1 MVRLFHAY
9 FPTRTL
15 LLCMSELLL
24 VLVSMIIGTVV
35 STGLADADLALMYE
49 GGLMK
54 IALITGVVFVWMYYF
69 DLYDTNVLGNRREV
83 FTRITQVFGATC
95 ASLAAIYYVFPESQ
109 LAMRVLGTGS
119 VFIVIAWTAGRKLFL
134 QVNTVSYFAP
144 QYHAGKISAP
154 VLVAAGDNNAVNGP
168 EWLTGLVNSFAG
180 NAELYQL
187 THEGQR
193 DRDAMDV
200 WLSETM
206 AVEPRPRIWEISR

>member
-35 STGLADADLALMYE
+35 STGIADADLALMYE

-54 IALITGVVFVWMYYF
+54 IALVTGVVFVWMYYF

-95 ASLAAIYYVFPESQ
+95 ASLAAIYYMFPQSQ
-109 LAMRVLGTGS
+109 LTMAVLGTGS
-119 VFIVIAWTAGRKLFL
+119 LCVVLAWTAGRRLFL
-134 QVNTVSYFAP
+134 QVNTVSYFAERTLFLGHGP
-144 QYHAGKISAP
+144 LIKPLIDDIKARPELGLAPIGVVSDGVIPSLVIPANCSILLSAKRSI
-154 VLVAAGDNNAVNGP
+154 ASS
-168 EWLTGLVNSFAG
+168 LT
-180 NAELYQL
+180 
-187 THEGQR
+187 
-193 DRDAMDV
+193 
-200 WLSETM
+200 
-206 AVEPRPRIWEISR
+206 